1 MEGFADRS
9 EASKA
14 ALSCLGSL
22 KIYSR

>member
-1 MEGFADRS
+1 MESFADRS
-9 EASKA
+9 EANEV